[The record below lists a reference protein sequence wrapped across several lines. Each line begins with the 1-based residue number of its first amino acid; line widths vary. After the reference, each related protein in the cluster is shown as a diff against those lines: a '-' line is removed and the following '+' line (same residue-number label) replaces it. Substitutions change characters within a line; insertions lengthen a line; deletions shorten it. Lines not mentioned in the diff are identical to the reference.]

1 MGCEQAKESNL
12 PTLYCFFE
20 PGKEEQKQFCLK
32 LRDSYQHEK
41 GIRYEIRSS
50 IEPFSIKLKIKNFLY
65 DITTTYIDNSEEEI
79 QKTLNAIYYKLDNQ

>member
-1 MGCEQAKESNL
+1 M
-12 PTLYCFFE
+12 FFE

-32 LRDSYQHEK
+32 LKNSYQHEK